1 MAKGVWIVAEA
12 RDGAYRK
19 VSFEIASAA
28 RKLADEL
35 GDEVCAVLCGS
46 GIEGKAAELGKYGVD
61 KVYVADNPALE
72 PYTTDAHAAAVAKI
86 VKEKGPAI
94 LLLGASVQGKDLAA
108 RLVGKLATG
117 LATDCTGLK
126 IEGGKL
132 IAVRPMYA
140 GKCFGEVA
148 FEATPAMA
156 SLRPNVFAI
165 VENAKAGAVE
175 KFDPA
180 LDAGQIKTKVA
191 EIAKDTS
198 GKIELT
204 EANII
209 VSGGRGMKGPE
220 NYTMLEDLA
229 KVLGAAVGASR
240 AAVDAG
246 WRPADG
252 PGRPDGQDR
261 VAEPLHRLRYFRRHS
276 ASGRHELLEV
286 HRRHQQ
292 GPRGP
297 HLPEG
302 GLRDRR
308 RPLQGRAGSDGSG
321 EEDSCIRLKSG
332 AGLPQGP
339 APLHHL

>member
-1 MAKGVWIVAEA
+1 MAKGVWIVAEV

-46 GIEGKAAELGKYGVD
+46 GMEGKAAELGKYGVD
-61 KVYVADNPALE
+61 KVYVADNAALE
-72 PYTTDAHAAAVAKI
+72 PYTTDAHASAVAKI

-94 LLLGASVQGKDLAA
+94 LLLAASVQGKDLAA

-132 IAVRPMYA
+132 VAVRPMYA

-148 FEATPAMA
+148 FEAAPAMA
-156 SLRPNVFAI
+156 SLRPNVFPIA
-165 VENAKAGAVE
+165 ENAKAGAVE

-191 EIAKDTS
+191 EIAKDAS

-220 NYTMLEDLA
+220 NYNILEDLA

-246 WRPADG
+246 WRSATDQV
-252 PGRPDGQDR
+252 GQTGKT
-261 VAEPLHRLRYFRRHS
+261 VSPNLYIAC
-276 ASGRHELLEV
+276 G
-286 HRRHQQ
+286 
-292 GPRGP
+292 
-297 HLPEG
+297 
-302 GLRDRR
+302 
-308 RPLQGRAGSDGSG
+308 
-321 EEDSCIRLKSG
+321 ISG
-332 AGLPQGP
+332 AIQHLAGMSSSKYIVAINKDPE
-339 APLHHL
+339 APIFQRADYGIVDDLFKVVPEVTAAAKKILA